1 MTVPRAPEPQPPST
15 PSAGASPAL
24 TETVVGHP
32 GDAINSGG
40 GDPRVLHL
48 SCLLGIPVMGPA
60 EQHVGR
66 LVDVIARLAGENLT
80 GTWHPPVT
88 GLVVNYDGQDRFAHA
103 HQIENLSYDS
113 ARLSVDPK
121 DLGPF
126 ERRPGE
132 VLLAKDLRSRHLI
145 HLEGARLVRANEI
158 ELANAGSA
166 WHVIGVDTSSRP
178 VLRRLLPRRLR
189 HVVKAGKVVDWTEI
203 EPFVAHVP
211 TAHLQIP
218 FRKLRRLHP
227 AKLADLVEAAS
238 HEEGEEIIRA
248 VGEDSALEA
257 DVFEELDTE
266 HQVEFLRSR
275 SDEEAARLL
284 SAMEP
289 DDAVDLLTEL
299 DQERRLPILQR
310 LPQSTQLKLRSLLS
324 YNPETAGGLMNP
336 DFVAVPATA
345 TVSEALDAVRTSPT
359 PPQAAGVVFVTDE
372 RGRLQGTALVVDL
385 LRSNPSDSILSDQA
399 RPSVV
404 ATGRG
409 YPRGSAEDDRLQ
421 PGRRT
426 GGRRRRP
433 DAGPDHCGRCARADA
448 SYGVAATVRDGRARV
463 ATPQ

>member
-1 MTVPRAPEPQPPST
+1 MPGVPEPQPPST
-15 PSAGASPAL
+15 PSAGTGPAA
-24 TETVVGHP
+24 TETVGGSFGP
-32 GDAINSGG
+32 AADPDG
-40 GDPRVLHL
+40 GDPHVLHL
-48 SCLLGIPVMGPA
+48 SCLLGIPVRGPG
-60 EQHVGR
+60 EQHEGR
-66 LVDVIARLAGENLT
+66 LSDVIARLAGESLT
-80 GTWHPPVT
+80 GTWHPLVT

-103 HQIENLSYDS
+103 HEIETLGYDS

-158 ELANAGSA
+158 ELAKVGSA

-178 VLRRLLPRRLR
+178 VLRRLLPRPLR
-189 HVVKAGKVVDWTEI
+189 HLVKAGKVVDWTEI

-248 VGEDSALEA
+248 VGEDDALEA
-257 DVFEELDTE
+257 DVFEELDLE

-310 LPQSTQLKLRSLLS
+310 LPQATQLKLRSLLS

-336 DFVAVPATA
+336 DFVGVPGSS
-345 TVSEALDAVRTSPT
+345 TVREALESVKTSPT
-359 PPQAAGVVFVTDE
+359 PPQAAGVVFVMDE
-372 RGRLQGTALVVDL
+372 RGRLEGTALVVDL
-385 LRSNPSDSILSDQA
+385 LRSEPSDSVESATKPDP
-399 RPSVV
+399 PSLPPDADIHEVV
-404 ATGRG
+404 RKMTDYNLAVA
-409 YPRGSAEDDRLQ
+409 PVVDDDDRMLGQ
-421 PGRRT
+421 ITVDDVLELLLPTGWRRQY
-426 GGRRRRP
+426 GM
-433 DAGPDHCGRCARADA
+433 DAPE
-448 SYGVAATVRDGRARV
+448 
-463 ATPQ
+463 